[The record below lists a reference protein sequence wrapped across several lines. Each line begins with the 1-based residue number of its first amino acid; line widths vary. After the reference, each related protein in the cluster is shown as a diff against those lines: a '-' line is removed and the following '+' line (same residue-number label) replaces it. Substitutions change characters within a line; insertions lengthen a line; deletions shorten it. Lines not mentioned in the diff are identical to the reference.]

1 MHPAAVFHRLRMR
14 RDERTEERMSA
25 KVRAMVIAAAVA
37 LAALAASGC
46 TLPPPAGD
54 APLRYR
60 DAVFSTVDRT
70 SDLTYGSAPDLAGN
84 PVTLTLDLYQPAGD
98 TVAERPAVVYVH
110 GGGFTA
116 GSKAAGAT
124 FATAFAKLGY
134 VAVSIDYRLLSPS
147 GCGGQAT
154 PPPICET
161 AARAAQ
167 NDAQAAVRWLRRY
180 AATYRIDPDRIA
192 IAGGSAGAV
201 TSLLVGWRS
210 EDPGTS
216 GNPGFSSAVRAAS
229 SISGGVPTN
238 EFIGAGDAPAIFFH
252 GTADTTVPYAW
263 AASNAAAMQRAGLA
277 VVFEPFEGAGHGLT
291 GQYGA
296 LIRQQTSYFFYAML
310 DLAHAGGQPA
320 AAGRA
325 FERQERALEARAGR
339 QLIP

>member
-1 MHPAAVFHRLRMR
+1 MRTKARALVTTAA
-14 RDERTEERMSA
+14 
-25 KVRAMVIAAAVA
+25 
-37 LAALAASGC
+37 AALAGLTAVGC

-60 DAVFSTVDRT
+60 DAIFPTASVAA
-70 SDLTYGSAPDLAGN
+70 DLTYGSAPDLAGD
-84 PVTLTLDLYQPAGD
+84 PVTLRLDLYQPAGD
-98 TVAERPAVVYVH
+98 TVARRPAVVYVH

-124 FATAFAKLGY
+124 FATSFARRGY

-147 GCGGQAT
+147 GCGGQTT

-161 AARAAQ
+161 AAQAAQ
-167 NDAQAAVRWLRRY
+167 HDAQAAVRWLRRN
-180 AATYRIDPDRIA
+180 AGTYRIDPDRIA

-201 TSLLVGWRS
+201 TSLLVGWRP

-216 GNPGFSSAVRAAS
+216 GNPGFSSAVRAVA

-238 EFIGAGDAPAIFFH
+238 EFVGAGDAPAIFFH

-263 AASNAAAMQRAGLA
+263 TASNAAAMLQAGLA
-277 VVFEPFEGAGHGLT
+277 VVLQPFEGAGHGLS
-291 GQYGA
+291 GQFGDV
-296 LIRQQTSYFFYAML
+296 IRQQASYFFYAML
-310 DLAHAGGQPA
+310 DLAHAAGQPA

-339 QLIP
+339 ELIP

>member
-1 MHPAAVFHRLRMR
+1 MR
-14 RDERTEERMSA
+14 TT
-25 KVRAMVIAAAVA
+25 VRALVIAATVA
-37 LAALAASGC
+37 LAALAAAGC

-60 DAVFSTVDRT
+60 DAIFPTADVS
-70 SDLTYGSAPDLAGN
+70 SDLTYGSAPDLAGA
-84 PVTLTLDLYQPAGD
+84 PVTLKLDLYQPAGD

-116 GSKAAGAT
+116 GSKAAGAA
-124 FATAFAKLGY
+124 FATFFARRGY
-134 VAVSIDYRLLSPS
+134 VAVSIDYRLLSAD
-147 GCGGQAT
+147 GCGGQPT

-161 AARAAQ
+161 AAQAAQ
-167 NDAQAAVRWLRRY
+167 HDAQAAVRWLRRH

-216 GNPGFSSAVRAAS
+216 GNPGFSSAVRAVA

-238 EFIGAGDAPAIFFH
+238 AFIGAGDAPVIVFH

-263 AASNAAAMQRAGLA
+263 AASNAAAVLQAGLP
-277 VVFEPFEGAGHGLT
+277 VVFRPFEGAGHGLT
-291 GQYGA
+291 GQYGTV
-296 LIRQQTSYFFYAML
+296 IREQASYAFYAWL
-310 DLAHAGGQPA
+310 DLAGAD
-320 AAGRA
+320 R
-325 FERQERALEARAGR
+325 
-339 QLIP
+339 